1 VPTLCHG
8 FGLLKTKIN
17 DMHRGLY
24 NGIKHGAGDNM
35 CAQKD
40 HGISNGEGGAEGR
53 MTPKNKGLH
62 NFVLKT
68 YKKLKGNLI
77 FGAPGR
83 IRTCGLRIRSPLLY
97 PAELQALE

>member
-1 VPTLCHG
+1 MLGISFAGECADPVMVS

-53 MTPKNKGLH
+53 MTPRK
-62 NFVLKT
+62 
-68 YKKLKGNLI
+68 
-77 FGAPGR
+77 
-83 IRTCGLRIRSPLLY
+83 
-97 PAELQALE
+97 